1 MRLAFYHLE
10 RDAQVWIQRNNALR
24 PQIDW
29 EEFKA
34 ELMLRFGMA
43 PYEDGFGE
51 LCKLKKTTTVRDY
64 QSRFERLLGKA
75 GVLTDK

>member
-29 EEFKA
+29 EEFKE
-34 ELMLRFGMA
+34 ELMLQVGMA
-43 PYEDGFGE
+43 PYDGE

-64 QSRFERLLGKA
+64 QSIFERMPGKA
-75 GVLTDK
+75 EALTDK